1 MDTFYFII
9 QRTLP
14 VAIPLLL
21 VALGGMFSER
31 SGIINI
37 ALDGIMIVG
46 GFVGIFFI
54 NSMQQ
59 SGSNLHGQGL
69 LLTAMLISATVGG
82 IFSLMLAFASVNMR
96 ADQTIVGTALNMIA
110 PALTIFI
117 ARTLYS
123 VKNIPFANEFFI
135 RKVGGLSQIP
145 VIGDL
150 FFKDIYATVY
160 IGVIILIISSVVL
173 YRTRFGLRLRSCGEH
188 PHAADSVG
196 INVFKVR
203 YIGVA
208 ISGVLGGIGGLFFV
222 IATMAMFSGNVAGYG
237 FLALAVM
244 IFGQWKPG
252 RIFLAALFFAFMGTI
267 SSAYALVP
275 FLARL
280 NIPGDIYKMIP
291 YIVTMIV
298 LAFTSKKSRAPKAE
312 GIPYDKGSR

>member
-1 MDTFYFII
+1 
-9 QRTLP
+9 
-14 VAIPLLL
+14 
-21 VALGGMFSER
+21 
-31 SGIINI
+31 
-37 ALDGIMIVG
+37 
-46 GFVGIFFI
+46 
-54 NSMQQ
+54 
-59 SGSNLHGQGL
+59 QGL